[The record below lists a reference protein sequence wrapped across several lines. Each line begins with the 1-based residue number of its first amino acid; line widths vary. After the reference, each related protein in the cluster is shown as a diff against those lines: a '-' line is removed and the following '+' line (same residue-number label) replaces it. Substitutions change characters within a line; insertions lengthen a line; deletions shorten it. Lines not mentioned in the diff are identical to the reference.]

1 MEVKSN
7 TARYDH
13 PVRYKRQFLLVLSRK
28 RNVIISRKR
37 NVIMSVLGGSQSE
50 CYLELV
56 YD

>member
-1 MEVKSN
+1 MYIMEVKSN

-28 RNVIISRKR
+28 RNVI
-37 NVIMSVLGGSQSE
+37 MSVLGGSQSE